1 MKIVIAGG
9 GTAGHVLPALAVA
22 NEIRNRFNHA
32 ELVFI
37 GSKGG
42 ADEKLIPVENY
53 QINYLPKADF
63 PRKINLS
70 ALAFIP
76 RFSTALIKS
85 LLLLRGANIAI
96 GFGGYVATPMYVA
109 ARILNIPIAIHEAN
123 AVPGLAN
130 RVGRKWAKVIA
141 VFNPVSSWKNQHVIG
156 FPMRKSITDSAK
168 LNGKE
173 LLLAKE
179 AARKELGLTL
189 EGKVLLVMGGSLGAQ
204 KINDAIVEIASTLIE
219 KKISILL
226 LAGTGKSTSV
236 KTIDSENY
244 LQIPYLAKMESA
256 YLAADFVVARGGA
269 GTCAEIEAMGL
280 PAIFIPLSIGN
291 GEQVA
296 NAERYAAR
304 GSAKILLNSNLTSG
318 NLLSSI
324 LEVNNSFAEFS
335 KVAATNK
342 GNKLSAASDFVDL
355 IDEEIFHSSK
365 GRI

>member
-53 QINYLPKADF
+53 QIKYLPKADF

-130 RVGRKWAKVIA
+130 RVGRRWAKVIA

-189 EGKVLLVMGGSLGAQ
+189 EG
-204 KINDAIVEIASTLIE
+204 
-219 KKISILL
+219 
-226 LAGTGKSTSV
+226 TGKSTLV

-318 NLLSSI
+318 NLLSII
-324 LEVNNSFAEFS
+324 LEVNNAFVEFS